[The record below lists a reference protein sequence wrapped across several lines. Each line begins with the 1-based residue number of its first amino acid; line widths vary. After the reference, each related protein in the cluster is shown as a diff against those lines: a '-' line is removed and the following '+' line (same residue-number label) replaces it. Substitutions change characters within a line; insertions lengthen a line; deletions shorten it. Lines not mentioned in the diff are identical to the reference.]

1 MPPDHV
7 CEYIWRCFAPFR
19 DGQFLQYRI
28 PTLPGPDP
36 ASSPNG
42 YIVNR
47 TIPLV
52 LAVALFME
60 QMDST
65 VIATA
70 LPAIAADIQTSPIS
84 LKLALTAYLVSLAIF
99 IPISGW
105 MADRFGARRIFAI
118 AIGVFLVG
126 SIACAASGSLLE
138 FVLSRFLQGMGGAMM
153 TPVGRLVLLRSTE
166 KSQLVS
172 AMAWLTIPALVGPM
186 VGPPVGG
193 FLTTFLSWHWI
204 FLINIPIGLAGIV
217 FALKILPDDGIRQR
231 AKVDWLGFLLSGGA
245 ASGIVFGLSVIS
257 LPVLPPVWG
266 IAATIGGVLSLIGYL
281 AHARSHP
288 RPLLD
293 PKLFRNR
300 TFALALLGASL
311 FRVGAGAVPF
321 LLPLMLQLG
330 FGMSPFQSGMITFIS
345 AAGAIMMKFIIKRIL
360 SFGGFRATLLVAA
373 AGATISIAINGFFSP
388 ATPIALMLIILFCG
402 GLVRSMFFTS
412 VNALT
417 FSEISPENAAQASS
431 ITSAFQQVA
440 IAVGVAL
447 AGGIV
452 EVVSSLNGG
461 ELSLGA
467 FHSAFFIVAAI
478 TALAIFPFLALP
490 PDAGD
495 AVSGHSL
502 KQAGGRA
509 ASPVRS

>member
-1 MPPDHV
+1 
-7 CEYIWRCFAPFR
+7 
-19 DGQFLQYRI
+19 
-28 PTLPGPDP
+28 
-36 ASSPNG
+36 
-42 YIVNR
+42 
-47 TIPLV
+47 
-52 LAVALFME
+52 ME

-118 AIGVFLVG
+118 AIGVFLAG
-126 SIACAASGSLLE
+126 SVACAVSGSLVE
-138 FVLSRFLQGMGGAMM
+138 FVAARFLQGMGGAMM

-217 FALKILPDDGIRQR
+217 FALKIIPDDGIRVR
-231 AKVDWLGFLLSGGA
+231 DRVDWTGFVLSGGA

-257 LPVLPPVWG
+257 LPVLPPIWG
-266 IAATIGGVLSLIGYL
+266 LAATAAGVLSLVAYL
-281 AHARSHP
+281 RHARTYP
-288 RPLLD
+288 KPLLD

-300 TFALALLGASL
+300 TFSLSLLGSNL
-311 FRVGAGAVPF
+311 FRVGSGAVPF

-345 AAGAIMMKFIIKRIL
+345 AAGAIVMKFAIKRIL
-360 SFGGFRATLLVAA
+360 ILGGFRTTLLVAA
-373 AGATISIAINGFFSP
+373 AGASLSIAVNGFFTP
-388 ATPIALMLIILFCG
+388 ATPIALMLVILFAS

-417 FSEISPENAAQASS
+417 FSEIGSETAAQASS
-431 ITSAFQQVA
+431 ITSAFQQVSIA
-440 IAVGVAL
+440 IGVAL

-452 EVVSSLNGG
+452 EVATRMNGG
-461 ELSLGA
+461 VLDLSA
-467 FHSAFFIVAAI
+467 FHTAFFAVAAL
-478 TALAIFPFLALP
+478 TALAILPFLSLP
-490 PDAGD
+490 PDAGN

-502 KQAGGRA
+502 KRAGSRA

>member
-1 MPPDHV
+1 
-7 CEYIWRCFAPFR
+7 
-19 DGQFLQYRI
+19 
-28 PTLPGPDP
+28 
-36 ASSPNG
+36 
-42 YIVNR
+42 VNR
-47 TIPLV
+47 SIPLV

-70 LPAIAADIQTSPIS
+70 LPAIAADINTNPIS

-126 SIACAASGSLLE
+126 SVACAVSSSLIE

-153 TPVGRLVLLRSTE
+153 TPVGRLVLVRSTE

-217 FALKILPDDGIRQR
+217 FALKILPDDGTRVR
-231 AKVDWLGFLLSGGA
+231 DRVDWVGFLLSGGA

-266 IAATIGGVLSLIGYL
+266 IAVTTGGIVSLIAYL
-281 AHARSHP
+281 RHARVHP
-288 RPLLD
+288 KPLLD

-300 TFALALLGASL
+300 TFALSLLGSSL

-330 FGMSPFQSGMITFIS
+330 FGMTPFQSGMITFIS
-345 AAGAIMMKFIIKRIL
+345 AAGAIMMKFMIKRIL
-360 SFGGFRATLLVAA
+360 SFGGFRLTLLMAAIGATL
-373 AGATISIAINGFFSP
+373 SIAVNGFFTP
-388 ATPIALMLIILFCG
+388 ATPVALMLVILFCG

-417 FSEISPENAAQASS
+417 FSEISPETAAQATS
-431 ITSAFQQVA
+431 ITSAFQQVSIA
-440 IAVGVAL
+440 IGVAV
-447 AGGIV
+447 AGGVV
-452 EVVSSLNGG
+452 EMVSAMNGG
-461 ELSLGA
+461 ALDM
-467 FHSAFFIVAAI
+467 SAFQTAFFVVAAI
-478 TALAIFPFLALP
+478 TASAVIPFLALP
-490 PDAGD
+490 PDAGGT
-495 AVSGHSL
+495 VSGHTL
-502 KQAGGRA
+502 KRAGSRA

>member
-1 MPPDHV
+1 M
-7 CEYIWRCFAPFR
+7 
-19 DGQFLQYRI
+19 
-28 PTLPGPDP
+28 
-36 ASSPNG
+36 
-42 YIVNR
+42 NR
-47 TIPLV
+47 SIPLV

-70 LPAIAADIQTSPIS
+70 LPAIAADIDTSPIS
-84 LKLALTAYLVSLAIF
+84 LMLALTAYLVSLAVF

-118 AIGVFLVG
+118 AIGVFLAG
-126 SIACAASGSLLE
+126 SIACAASGSLIE
-138 FVLSRFLQGMGGAMM
+138 FVVSRFVQGMGGAMM

-193 FLTTFLSWHWI
+193 FLTTFLTWHWI

-217 FALKILPDDGIRQR
+217 FALKILPDDGVRSR
-231 AKVDWLGFLLSGGA
+231 EKVDWLGFLLSGGA

-266 IAATIGGVLSLIGYL
+266 IAATLGGILSLIAYL
-281 AHARSHP
+281 RHARSHP
-288 RPLLD
+288 KPLLD

-300 TFALALLGASL
+300 TFALSLLGSSL

-345 AAGAIMMKFIIKRIL
+345 AAGAIMMKFVIKRIL
-360 SFGGFRATLLVAA
+360 SSVGFRITLLVSA
-373 AGATISIAINGFFSP
+373 AGAALSIVVNGFFSP
-388 ATPIALMLIILFCG
+388 ATPISLILLILFLG

-417 FSEISPENAAQASS
+417 FSEIAPETAAQATAF
-431 ITSAFQQVA
+431 TSAFQQVSIA
-440 IAVGVAL
+440 IGVAV

-452 EVVSSLNGG
+452 EVVSTMNGG
-461 ELSLGA
+461 VLDLGA
-467 FHSAFFIVAAI
+467 FHTAFFVVAAI
-478 TALAIFPFLALP
+478 AAFAIIPFLALP
-490 PDAGD
+490 PGAGQV
-495 AVSGHSL
+495 VSGHTL
-502 KQAGGRA
+502 KQAGPRA

>member
-1 MPPDHV
+1 M
-7 CEYIWRCFAPFR
+7 
-19 DGQFLQYRI
+19 
-28 PTLPGPDP
+28 
-36 ASSPNG
+36 
-42 YIVNR
+42 NR
-47 TIPLV
+47 SIPLV

-70 LPAIAADIQTSPIS
+70 LPAIAADIHTNPIS

-118 AIGVFLVG
+118 AIGVFLTG
-126 SIACAASGSLLE
+126 SIACAASGSLVE
-138 FVLSRFLQGMGGAMM
+138 FVVARFLQGMGGAMM
-153 TPVGRLVLLRSTE
+153 TPVGRLVLLRTTE

-217 FALKILPDDGIRQR
+217 FALKIIPDDGVRLR
-231 AKVDWLGFLLSGGA
+231 DKVDWTGFVLSGGA

-266 IAATIGGVLSLIGYL
+266 IAATAAGVLSLVAYFR
-281 AHARSHP
+281 HARVHP
-288 RPLLD
+288 KPLLD

-300 TFALALLGASL
+300 TFSLSLLGSNL
-311 FRVGAGAVPF
+311 FRVGSGAVPF

-345 AAGAIMMKFIIKRIL
+345 AAGAIVMKFAIKRIL
-360 SFGGFRATLLVAA
+360 TLGGFRTTLLVAA
-373 AGATISIAINGFFSP
+373 AGAAMSIAVNGFFTP
-388 ATPIALMLIILFCG
+388 ATPIALMLVILFAS

-417 FSEISPENAAQASS
+417 FSEIGPESAAQASS
-431 ITSAFQQVA
+431 ITSAFQQVSIA
-440 IAVGVAL
+440 IGVAL

-452 EVVSSLNGG
+452 EVATRMNSGVLD
-461 ELSLGA
+461 LSA
-467 FHSAFFIVAAI
+467 FHTAFFAVAAL
-478 TALAIFPFLALP
+478 TAFAILPFLALP
-490 PDAGD
+490 PDAGG
-495 AVSGHSL
+495 AVSGHTL
-502 KQAGGRA
+502 KRAGSRA

>member
-1 MPPDHV
+1 
-7 CEYIWRCFAPFR
+7 
-19 DGQFLQYRI
+19 L
-28 PTLPGPDP
+28 
-36 ASSPNG
+36 
-42 YIVNR
+42 NR
-47 TIPLV
+47 SIPLV

-70 LPAIAADIQTSPIS
+70 LPAIAADVDTSPIS

-118 AIGVFLVG
+118 AIGVFLAG
-126 SIACAASGSLLE
+126 SIACAISGSLIE
-138 FVLSRFLQGMGGAMM
+138 FVAARFLQGMGGAMM

-217 FALKILPDDGIRQR
+217 FAIKILPDDGIRVR
-231 AKVDWLGFLLSGGA
+231 DKVDWTGFLLSGTA
-245 ASGIVFGLSVIS
+245 TSGIVFGLSVIS

-266 IAATIGGVLSLIGYL
+266 LAATGIGVLSLIAYL
-281 AHARSHP
+281 RHARAHP
-288 RPLLD
+288 KPLLD
-293 PKLFRNR
+293 PRIFRNR
-300 TFALALLGASL
+300 TFSLSLLGSSL
-311 FRVGAGAVPF
+311 FRVGSGAVPF

-345 AAGAIMMKFIIKRIL
+345 AAGAILMKFAVKRIL
-360 SFGGFRATLLVAA
+360 SLGGFRATLLVAA
-373 AGATISIAINGFFSP
+373 AGSALSIAVNGFFTP
-388 ATPIALMLIILFCG
+388 ATPIALILLILFVS
-402 GLVRSMFFTS
+402 GLVRSMFFTA

-417 FSEISPENAAQASS
+417 FSEISSESAAQASS
-431 ITSAFQQVA
+431 ITSAFQQVSIA
-440 IAVGVAL
+440 IGVAL

-452 EVVSSLNGG
+452 EVVTTMNGG
-461 ELSLGA
+461 VLGLSA
-467 FHSAFFIVAAI
+467 FHTAFFAVAAL
-478 TALAIFPFLALP
+478 TSVAILPFLALP

-495 AVSGHSL
+495 AVSGRAL
-502 KQAGGRA
+502 RRAGPRA

>member
-1 MPPDHV
+1 
-7 CEYIWRCFAPFR
+7 
-19 DGQFLQYRI
+19 
-28 PTLPGPDP
+28 
-36 ASSPNG
+36 
-42 YIVNR
+42 VNR
-47 TIPLV
+47 KIPLV

-70 LPAIAADIQTSPIS
+70 LPAIAADINTNPIS

-126 SIACAASGSLLE
+126 SIACAVSSSLIE
-138 FVLSRFLQGMGGAMM
+138 FVVSRFLQGMGGAMM
-153 TPVGRLVLLRSTE
+153 TPVGRLVLVRSTE

-217 FALKILPDDGIRQR
+217 FALKILPDDGIRVR
-231 AKVDWLGFLLSGGA
+231 DRVDWVGFLLSGGA

-257 LPVLPPVWG
+257 LPVLPPIWG
-266 IAATIGGVLSLIGYL
+266 IAVTIGGIVSLMAYL
-281 AHARSHP
+281 KHARVHP
-288 RPLLD
+288 KPLLD

-300 TFALALLGASL
+300 TFALSLLGSNL

-330 FGMSPFQSGMITFIS
+330 FGMTPFQSGMITFIS
-345 AAGAIMMKFIIKRIL
+345 AAGAIMMKFMIKRIL
-360 SFGGFRATLLVAA
+360 SFCGFRYTLLAA
-373 AGATISIAINGFFSP
+373 ATGAALSIAVNGFFSP
-388 ATPIALMLIILFCG
+388 ATPIALILVILFCG

-417 FSEISPENAAQASS
+417 FSEISPETAAQATS

-440 IAVGVAL
+440 IAIGVAL
-447 AGGIV
+447 AGGVV
-452 EVVSSLNGG
+452 EVVSAMNGG
-461 ELSLGA
+461 ALDLGA
-467 FHSAFFIVAAI
+467 FQIAFFVVAAI
-478 TALAIFPFLALP
+478 AAFAIIPFFALP
-490 PDAGD
+490 PDAGG
-495 AVSGHSL
+495 AVSGHTL
-502 KQAGGRA
+502 KRAGSRA

>member
-1 MPPDHV
+1 
-7 CEYIWRCFAPFR
+7 
-19 DGQFLQYRI
+19 L
-28 PTLPGPDP
+28 
-36 ASSPNG
+36 
-42 YIVNR
+42 NR
-47 TIPLV
+47 SIPLV

-70 LPAIAADIQTSPIS
+70 LPAIAADLQTNPIS

-118 AIGVFLVG
+118 AIGVFLAG
-126 SIACAASGSLLE
+126 SIACAVSGSLIE
-138 FVLSRFLQGMGGAMM
+138 FVISRFLQGMGGAMM
-153 TPVGRLVLLRSTE
+153 TPVGRLVLIRSTE

-217 FALKILPDDGIRQR
+217 FALKILPNDDTRVR
-231 AKVDWLGFLLSGGA
+231 DRVDWLGFLLSGGA

-266 IAATIGGVLSLIGYL
+266 LAATLGGILSLIAYL
-281 AHARSHP
+281 RHARFHP
-288 RPLLD
+288 KPLLD

-300 TFALALLGASL
+300 TFALSLLGSNL
-311 FRVGAGAVPF
+311 FRVGSGAVPF

-330 FGMSPFQSGMITFIS
+330 FGMTPFQSGMITFIS
-345 AAGAIMMKFIIKRIL
+345 AAGAIMMKFVIKRIL
-360 SFGGFRATLLVAA
+360 SYVGFRTTLLAAA
-373 AGATISIAINGFFSP
+373 AGASLSIAVNGLFNP
-388 ATPIALMLIILFCG
+388 VTPIPLILVILFCG

-417 FSEISPENAAQASS
+417 FSEISPETAAQATS

-440 IAVGVAL
+440 IAIGVAV

-452 EVVSSLNGG
+452 EVVSTMNGG
-461 ELSLGA
+461 ALDLSA
-467 FHSAFFIVAAI
+467 FHTAFFAVAAI
-478 TALAIFPFLALP
+478 TAFAIIPFLALP

-495 AVSGHSL
+495 QVSGHTL
-502 KQAGGRA
+502 KRAGSRA

>member
-1 MPPDHV
+1 
-7 CEYIWRCFAPFR
+7 
-19 DGQFLQYRI
+19 
-28 PTLPGPDP
+28 
-36 ASSPNG
+36 
-42 YIVNR
+42 
-47 TIPLV
+47 
-52 LAVALFME
+52 ME

-70 LPAIAADIQTSPIS
+70 LPAIAADINTNPIS

-126 SIACAASGSLLE
+126 SIACAASSSLIE

-217 FALKILPDDGIRQR
+217 FALKMLPDDGIRVR
-231 AKVDWLGFLLSGGA
+231 DRVDWVGFLLSGGA

-266 IAATIGGVLSLIGYL
+266 IAATSCGVLSLIAYL
-281 AHARSHP
+281 KHARAHP
-288 RPLLD
+288 KPLLD
-293 PKLFRNR
+293 PKLFKNR
-300 TFALALLGASL
+300 TFALSLLGSNL
-311 FRVGAGAVPF
+311 FRIGAGAVPF

-345 AAGAIMMKFIIKRIL
+345 AAGAIMMKFVIKRIL
-360 SFGGFRATLLVAA
+360 SFVGFRTTLLAAAVGATL
-373 AGATISIAINGFFSP
+373 SIAVNGFFTP
-388 ATPIALMLIILFCG
+388 ATPIALMLVILFFS

-417 FSEISPENAAQASS
+417 FSEINPETAAQATS
-431 ITSAFQQVA
+431 ITSAFQQISIA
-440 IAVGVAL
+440 IGVAL
-447 AGGIV
+447 AGGAV
-452 EVVSSLNGG
+452 EVVSTLNGG
-461 ELSLGA
+461 ALNIGA
-467 FHSAFFIVAAI
+467 FQTAFFVVAMI
-478 TALAIFPFLALP
+478 TALAIIPFLALP
-490 PDAGD
+490 PDAGN
-495 AVSGHSL
+495 AVSGHTL
-502 KQAGGRA
+502 KRAGSRA

>member
-1 MPPDHV
+1 
-7 CEYIWRCFAPFR
+7 
-19 DGQFLQYRI
+19 
-28 PTLPGPDP
+28 
-36 ASSPNG
+36 
-42 YIVNR
+42 VNR
-47 TIPLV
+47 SIPLV

-70 LPAIAADIQTSPIS
+70 LPAIAADIDTSPIS
-84 LKLALTAYLVSLAIF
+84 LKLALTAYLVSLAVF

-118 AIGVFLVG
+118 AIGVFMAG
-126 SIACAASGSLLE
+126 SIACAASGSLAE
-138 FVLSRFLQGMGGAMM
+138 FVISRFLQGMGGAMM
-153 TPVGRLVLLRSTE
+153 TPVGRLVLLRSVE

-217 FALKILPDDGIRQR
+217 FALKILPDDGIRVR
-231 AKVDWLGFLLSGGA
+231 DKVDWLGFGLSGGA

-257 LPVLPPVWG
+257 LPVLPPLWG
-266 IAATIGGVLSLIGYL
+266 IAATLGGILCLIAYL
-281 AHARSHP
+281 FHARSHP
-288 RPLLD
+288 KPLLD
-293 PKLFRNR
+293 PKLFQNR
-300 TFALALLGASL
+300 TFALSLLGANL

-345 AAGAIMMKFIIKRIL
+345 AAGAIMMKFVIKRIL
-360 SFGGFRATLLVAA
+360 SSIGFRTTLLLSAGCAA
-373 AGATISIAINGFFSP
+373 LSIAVNGLFSP
-388 ATPIALMLIILFCG
+388 ATPIALILVILFLG

-417 FSEISPENAAQASS
+417 FSEIAPETAAQASS
-431 ITSAFQQVA
+431 FTSAFQQVSIA
-440 IAVGVAL
+440 IGVAV

-452 EVVSSLNGG
+452 EVVSTMNG
-461 ELSLGA
+461 EVLDLSA
-467 FHSAFFIVAAI
+467 FHTAFFVVAAI
-478 TALAIFPFLALP
+478 TAFAIIPFLVLP
-490 PDAGD
+490 PSAGN
-495 AVSGHSL
+495 AVSGHTL
-502 KQAGGRA
+502 KRAGSRA

>member
-1 MPPDHV
+1 M
-7 CEYIWRCFAPFR
+7 
-19 DGQFLQYRI
+19 
-28 PTLPGPDP
+28 
-36 ASSPNG
+36 
-42 YIVNR
+42 NR
-47 TIPLV
+47 KIPLV

-70 LPAIAADIQTSPIS
+70 LPAIAADIHTSPIS

-118 AIGVFLVG
+118 AIGVFLIG
-126 SIACAASGSLLE
+126 SVACAVSGSLIE

-153 TPVGRLVLLRSTE
+153 TPVGRLVLVRSTE

-217 FALKILPDDGIRQR
+217 FALKILPDDGTRVR
-231 AKVDWLGFLLSGGA
+231 DRVDWVGFLLSGGA

-266 IAATIGGVLSLIGYL
+266 IAATIGGTLSLIAYL
-281 AHARSHP
+281 RHARAHP
-288 RPLLD
+288 KPLLD
-293 PKLFRNR
+293 PKLFKNR
-300 TFALALLGASL
+300 TFALSLLGSNL
-311 FRVGAGAVPF
+311 FRIGAGAVPF

-345 AAGAIMMKFIIKRIL
+345 AAGAIMMKFVIGRIL
-360 SFGGFRATLLVAA
+360 SVCGFRTTLLLAA
-373 AGATISIAINGFFSP
+373 AGAALSIAVNGLFSP
-388 ATPIALMLIILFCG
+388 ATPIALMLVILFFS

-417 FSEISPENAAQASS
+417 FSEISPETAAHATS
-431 ITSAFQQVA
+431 ITSAFQQIA
-440 IAVGVAL
+440 IAIGVAV
-447 AGGIV
+447 AGGVV
-452 EVVSSLNGG
+452 EVVSAMNGG
-461 ELSLGA
+461 VLDLGA
-467 FHSAFFIVAAI
+467 FQTAFFVVAAI
-478 TALAIFPFLALP
+478 TAFAIFPFLALP
-490 PDAGD
+490 PDAGGS
-495 AVSGHSL
+495 VSGHTL
-502 KQAGGRA
+502 KRAGARA